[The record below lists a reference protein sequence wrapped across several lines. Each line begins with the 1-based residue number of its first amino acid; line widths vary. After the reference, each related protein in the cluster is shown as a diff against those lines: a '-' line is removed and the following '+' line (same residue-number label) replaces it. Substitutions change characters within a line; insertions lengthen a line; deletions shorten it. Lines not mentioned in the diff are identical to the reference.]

1 MPKHT
6 HLKSMAEQIIK
17 TGHGCAQ
24 FHYQQIPHQENQS
37 EFSDVQ
43 SKRSVADSVIQLCAY
58 QIHEEKGGTDFD
70 NWLEA
75 EQLIGEANNSKR
87 EG

>member
-6 HLKSMAEQIIK
+6 HLKSMEEQITN
-17 TGHGCAQ
+17 TGHGCAP
-24 FHYQQIPHQENQS
+24 FHYHQGPHQESQS
-37 EFSDVQ
+37 GEFGDIITKKPIV
-43 SKRSVADSVIQLCAY
+43 DSVIQLCAY

-75 EQLIGEANNSKR
+75 EQLLGDANNSK
-87 EG
+87 